1 MTSTQEHAPNHKSA
15 AVSWWARHGY
25 HRRSV
30 ARPGVQDEARE
41 VRLASTWKCWRQ
53 SLESPRTR
61 GRRNISPLLDLLP
74 CPDLIQADAELVR
87 FAAVF
92 GA

>member
-41 VRLASTWKCWRQ
+41 VRLASTWK
-53 SLESPRTR
+53 
-61 GRRNISPLLDLLP
+61 
-74 CPDLIQADAELVR
+74 
-87 FAAVF
+87 
-92 GA
+92 